1 MLCYKLKPILIL
13 ENENRLK
20 KLYNDLLNMNVFQFL
35 TEQLSYLKGFSIFIH
50 LNLDQNTIVIYH
62 RPILKRQEIHMKKQS
77 HLGALIKEYRL
88 KAGMTQLELAT
99 KLNYSIPQFI
109 SLMENGHSKIPL
121 NVLGKIIPILSIP
134 EKKAIDLLVEIYRA
148 EAKSTISDNKK
159 KAV

>member
-1 MLCYKLKPILIL
+1 
-13 ENENRLK
+13 
-20 KLYNDLLNMNVFQFL
+20 
-35 TEQLSYLKGFSIFIH
+35 
-50 LNLDQNTIVIYH
+50 
-62 RPILKRQEIHMKKQS
+62 MKKQA

-134 EKKAIDLLVEIYRA
+134 EKKALDLLVEIYKA
-148 EAKSTISDNKK
+148 EAKSTISESKK
-159 KAV
+159 KVAV